1 MLTDLQT
8 LQHIDCAPRLTETE
22 TERQRICAIDSQR
35 ETERQRVDRLSK
47 QSIIP
52 ADGGGTR
59 TDPCNLQ
66 KGQLSKAQNCNT
78 LVPGFDQSTQQQ
90 QEPQHVRSSSGPCT
104 LYLWAM
110 HATLGLPAGGCHNSC
125 TTTRN
130 SFVFFACVFY
140 CKSIPWKWA
149 LFFFFLGCVQIPK
162 P

>member
-1 MLTDLQT
+1 MCTKIYRDR
-8 LQHIDCAPRLTETE
+8 DRETKYVCHRFR
-22 TERQRICAIDSQR
+22 ERQRI
-35 ETERQRVDRLSK
+35 DRLSK

-66 KGQLSKAQNCNT
+66 KGQLSKAQNCDT
-78 LVPGFDQSTQQQ
+78 LAPGFDQSTQQQ
-90 QEPQHVRSSSGPCT
+90 QELQHVRSSSGPCT

-110 HATLGLPAGGCHNSC
+110 HATFGLPTGGCHNCC

-130 SFVFFACVFY
+130 SFVLFACGFY